1 MYTKTYSR
9 LFGEIFATDEEAKA
23 AREADYQML
32 RKDGI
37 KAIRSVLKNQVRP
50 YASYGVADGRSC
62 NCYDLTV
69 I

>member
-37 KAIRSVLKNQVRP
+37 KAVRSVLKNQVRP
-50 YASYGVADGRSC
+50 YASYGNADGGMC

-69 I
+69 M